1 VPSTSVH
8 LPADLL
14 ERLDRAAKHRRVSR
28 NRLITE
34 ACRSIVGGGRN
45 EWPKGFFAADRLTH
59 KDRELLHSTFDEWL
73 TRTLA
78 RRSKT
83 RPPF

>member
-1 VPSTSVH
+1 M
-8 LPADLL
+8 
-14 ERLDRAAKHRRVSR
+14 
-28 NRLITE
+28 
-34 ACRSIVGGGRN
+34 VGGGRN

-59 KDRELLHSTFDEWL
+59 KDRELLRSTFDEWL
-73 TRTLA
+73 AQALA